1 MELPEVLLCWNT
13 GWCCVECSPDWF
25 AAVGLLEEEQGLY
38 EYPKDRNPLAV
49 LEMEFEG
56 VFAGLW
62 VLD

>member
-1 MELPEVLLCWNT
+1 M
-13 GWCCVECSPDWF
+13 ECSPGWF